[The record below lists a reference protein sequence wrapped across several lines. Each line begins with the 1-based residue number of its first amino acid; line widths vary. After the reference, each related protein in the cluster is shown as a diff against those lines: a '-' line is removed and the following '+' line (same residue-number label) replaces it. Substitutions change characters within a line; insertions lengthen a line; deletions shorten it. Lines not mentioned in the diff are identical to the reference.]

1 MRRVLATDGSRDPLN
16 GVCIFFLRLNATK
29 PISTSNIA
37 EVSCSYVCVCV
48 VWCGVLCM
56 RVHISV
62 NSCSNCVH
70 VPQELC
76 FGTLDA
82 TKGQGVLQVIEEY
95 LNLVMLPA
103 LTSYD
108 KWGQLSQQ
116 QVAQFMAMLR
126 SFNLFLSSMEI

>member
-1 MRRVLATDGSRDPLN
+1 M
-16 GVCIFFLRLNATK
+16 
-29 PISTSNIA
+29 
-37 EVSCSYVCVCV
+37 CVCV
-48 VWCGVLCM
+48 LWCVVLH
-56 RVHISV
+56 VHISI
-62 NSCSNCVH
+62 NSCHNCVH

-76 FGTLDA
+76 FGTLDV

-103 LTSYD
+103 LTSFD

-116 QVAQFMAMLR
+116 QVAQFMAMLQ